1 MLESRP
7 TGIATKPIH
16 SEEHTGVEHAGMT
29 IEQEPYHN
37 LCSEWRQAS

>member
-16 SEEHTGVEHAGMT
+16 SKEHTDVEHAGLS
-29 IEQEPYHN
+29 IEQELYRN
-37 LCSEWRQAS
+37 LCSEWPEAS